1 MAGQALQGIGGGQ
14 QVEIAA
20 RQPGPGGEIGDAGKW
35 PVLPVDSAPKEVTL
49 GDNTLGHTP

>member
-20 RQPGPGGEIGDAGKW
+20 RQPGPGSEIGNTGKR
-35 PVLPVDSAPKEVTL
+35 PFFPVDR
-49 GDNTLGHTP
+49 NTLGHRP